1 MSALHRCDL
10 SCMLLLNVQV
20 NRKDSTGKNWV
31 PRPHSR
37 VCSKHFV
44 DGSPTTTNPYP
55 TLELGYNTQ
64 PRRVRRPPTERQ
76 HVTPKRLRSTTN
88 LTPETQPA
96 SAASCGTDNLAN
108 SILSEHCYA
117 KATDCLQNVDST
129 CISCAEKDK
138 VITQLRS
145 TVKML
150 ERKLCRSVFKAKKC
164 AAPESDVCEKF
175 VKTDK
180 LVKQNTGLR
189 SVHMLDSVCQLLH
202 PRAATMRY
210 WVGSKR
216 AHRKR
221 KFRATPK
228 KSGVGRRLTVKSELV
243 LVLMKIRL
251 ALPNEFLAGLFGI
264 SVASCSSIINTWLRF
279 LAKEFKPLVFWPE
292 KESVRTMIPASLKVK
307 YPNLRC
313 TIDCSETFIQ
323 RPRDLFLQ
331 ATTWSDYKHHNTL
344 KYLVA
349 ITPDGHIS
357 FISHAWGG
365 RATD

>member
-1 MSALHRCDL
+1 
-10 SCMLLLNVQV
+10 
-20 NRKDSTGKNWV
+20 
-31 PRPHSR
+31 
-37 VCSKHFV
+37 
-44 DGSPTTTNPYP
+44 
-55 TLELGYNTQ
+55 
-64 PRRVRRPPTERQ
+64 
-76 HVTPKRLRSTTN
+76 
-88 LTPETQPA
+88 
-96 SAASCGTDNLAN
+96 
-108 SILSEHCYA
+108 
-117 KATDCLQNVDST
+117 
-129 CISCAEKDK
+129 
-138 VITQLRS
+138 
-145 TVKML
+145 ML
-150 ERKLCRSVFKAKKC
+150 ERKLCRSVFKAKKH
-164 AAPESDVCEKF
+164 AAPECDVCEKF

-180 LVKQNTGLR
+180 LVKQNTGPR

-202 PRAATMRY
+202 PTAVTMRY

-216 AHRKR
+216 ANRKR

-264 SVASCSSIINTWLRF
+264 SVASCSSILNTWLRF

-331 ATTWSDYKHHNTL
+331 STTWSDYKHHNTL

-357 FISHAWGG
+357 FISNAWGG
-365 RATD
+365 RATDRFIVQNSGFLGLIDPGDVILADSGFTIQDDLLFHQATLVIPPPGSGKPQMTRENVIKTRKVANARIHVERAINRMKWFRILSSIVPLTLVPVFDDVLIICAALCNIMQPLVK